1 MRRGVERRYDYSMK
15 RIVCT
20 ALLGLL
26 ASILPAQ
33 TSSNLQNS
41 AVWKP
46 PRILKSDALPK
57 GTVSRLMVRA
67 LRISDLNVKL
77 EETNMNQVQQR
88 FGGTFGVQGDAGD
101 SLEWLCLSGRDAGGR
116 FVLWLKSGEMDAGTV
131 GSFQWRRVPKQARF
145 DARCATLSEADQVKL
160 TIPLHPGM
168 SESQLFE
175 ALGKPT
181 VRHDNTLLYVHEH
194 DEGSKNGPFTVL
206 NTVSIVLR
214 DGAVWA
220 IEVLKVS
227 VS

>member
-1 MRRGVERRYDYSMK
+1 MTGIGPPLSRSNMRRGVERRYDYSMK

-131 GSFQWRRVPKQARF
+131 GLVNRLSDTTTPCYTFTSTMKEARTGHSQCLTPFQSCFETVQCGPS
-145 DARCATLSEADQVKL
+145 RC
-160 TIPLHPGM
+160 
-168 SESQLFE
+168 
-175 ALGKPT
+175 
-181 VRHDNTLLYVHEH
+181 
-194 DEGSKNGPFTVL
+194 
-206 NTVSIVLR
+206 
-214 DGAVWA
+214 
-220 IEVLKVS
+220 
-227 VS
+227 

>member
-1 MRRGVERRYDYSMK
+1 
-15 RIVCT
+15 
-20 ALLGLL
+20 
-26 ASILPAQ
+26 
-33 TSSNLQNS
+33 
-41 AVWKP
+41 
-46 PRILKSDALPK
+46 
-57 GTVSRLMVRA
+57 MVRA

-88 FGGTFGVQGDAGD
+88 FGGTFG
-101 SLEWLCLSGRDAGGR
+101 GRDAGGR

-131 GSFQWRRVPKQARF
+131 GSFQWRRVPNEARF

-175 ALGKPT
+175 ALGQPT
-181 VRHDNTLLYVHEH
+181 VRHENTLLYVHEH

-227 VS
+227 MS

>member
-1 MRRGVERRYDYSMK
+1 MRRGSERRYDYSMK
-15 RIVCT
+15 RIICT
-20 ALLGLL
+20 ALFCLL

-33 TSSNLQNS
+33 SSSNLQNS
-41 AVWKP
+41 SVWKP

-57 GTVSRLMVRA
+57 GSVSRLMVKA
-67 LRISDLNVKL
+67 LRISDLSVEL
-77 EETNMNQVQQR
+77 EETNINQVQQR
-88 FGGTFGVQGDAGD
+88 FGGTFGAQGDAGD
-101 SLEWLCLSGRDAGGR
+101 SLAWLCLSGRDVGGR

-131 GSFQWRRVPKQARF
+131 GSFQWRRVPNEARF
-145 DARCATLSEADQVKL
+145 DARCATLSEADKIKL

-175 ALGKPT
+175 ALGQPT
-181 VRHDNTLLYVHEH
+181 VRHGNTLLYVHEH
-194 DEGSKNGPFTVL
+194 DERSKNGPFTVL

-227 VS
+227 MS